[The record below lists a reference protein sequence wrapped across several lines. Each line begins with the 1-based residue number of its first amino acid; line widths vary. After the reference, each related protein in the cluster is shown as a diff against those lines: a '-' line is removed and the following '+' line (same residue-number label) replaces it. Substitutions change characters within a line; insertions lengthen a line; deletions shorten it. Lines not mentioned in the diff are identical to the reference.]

1 MHTLIPLGTREV
13 YSGNRVVTYSPF
25 GIDLGQHGY
34 VIGASGSGKTN
45 VLRNLLIQAIDRGEG
60 IGCLDPHGDLAT
72 DLIDYVARSHIR
84 DVCYFDAADLS
95 FPMSW
100 NLLASVPADQQP
112 LVTEGIVGAFR
123 NLFGAGWGYRTEH
136 ILRNS
141 VSALLVADNT
151 SLLGVAKILT
161 HPTYRASILNQVTD
175 PGVRGFWFDEFE
187 QWSISF
193 RQEAIAPLQNKLGA
207 LFASP
212 AVRNILGQVKN
223 RFDPRALMDNR
234 GIFIARL
241 PKGLI
246 GDGPAN
252 LLGALLLTQFQ
263 QAALQR
269 ANAVVQH
276 RTPFHLVIDEFQCF
290 VTDEPEAFA
299 TTLAEARKYGLF
311 LTLAHQFTAQIH
323 SDELQQ
329 AIFSNVGN
337 TLAFRVS
344 GRDARL
350 LEDVFA
356 PDFTRPHLVNLK
368 RGEVIAKIQQDGA
381 PGTPF
386 RGTIAPPIQKRQ
398 GRGCTIIAESRKRF
412 AQPRAGV
419 EERITKF
426 LATGSTQQEKAHHR
440 GR

>member
-1 MHTLIPLGTREV
+1 MPELITLGTREV
-13 YSGNRVVTYSPF
+13 YSGNRVLTHSSF
-25 GIDLGQHGY
+25 GIDLAQHGY

-45 VLRNLLIQAIDRGEG
+45 VLRNVLIQAIDRGEG
-60 IGCLDPHGDLAT
+60 IGCLDPHGDLAS
-72 DLIDYVARSHIR
+72 DLIAYVASSHIP
-84 DVCYFDAADLS
+84 DVCYFDAADLAY
-95 FPMSW
+95 PLSW
-100 NLLASVPADQQP
+100 NLLASVLPDQQP
-112 LVTEGIVGAFR
+112 LVTEGVVGAFR
-123 NLFGAGWGYRTEH
+123 NLFGASWGYRTEH
-136 ILRNS
+136 ILRNA
-141 VSALLVADNT
+141 VAALLAADNT
-151 SLLGVAKILT
+151 SLLGIAKLLT
-161 HPTYRASILNQVTD
+161 HPPYRASILNQVTD
-175 PGVRGFWFDEFE
+175 PVVRSFWYDEFE
-187 QWSISF
+187 QWDPRF

-212 AVRNILGQVKN
+212 ALRNILGQVKN
-223 RFDPRALMDNR
+223 RFDPRTLMDNR

-269 ANAVVQH
+269 ASASVGH
-276 RTPFHLVIDEFQCF
+276 RTPFHLIIDEFPCF
-290 VTDEPEAFA
+290 LTDEPEAFA

-323 SDELQQ
+323 SNELQQ
-329 AIFSNVGN
+329 AILSNVGN
-337 TLAFRVS
+337 TIAFRVS

-381 PGTPF
+381 PGIPF
-386 RGTIAPPIQKRQ
+386 RGQIAPPIQERQ
-398 GRGCTIIAESRKRF
+398 GRSTTIIAESRRRF
-412 AQPRAGV
+412 AQPRALV

-426 LATGSTQQEKAHHR
+426 LAPAPALTKKVHH
-440 GR
+440 

>member
-1 MHTLIPLGTREV
+1 MPALITLGTREV

-25 GIDLGQHGY
+25 GIDLAQHCY

-45 VLRNLLIQAIDRGEG
+45 VLRNVLIQAINQGEG
-60 IGCLDPHGDLAT
+60 IGVLDPHGDLAH
-72 DLIDYVARSHIR
+72 DLIDYIAPSHIR
-84 DVCYFDAADLS
+84 DVCYFDAADLAY
-95 FPMSW
+95 PMSW

-136 ILRNS
+136 ILRNA
-141 VSALLVADNT
+141 VAALLAADNT
-151 SLLGVAKILT
+151 SLLGIAKLLT

-175 PGVRGFWFDEFE
+175 PVVRGFWFDEFE

-212 AVRNILGQVKN
+212 ALRNILGQVKN
-223 RFDPRALMDNR
+223 RFDPRTLMDNR

-269 ANAVVQH
+269 ANAAVEN
-276 RTPFHLVIDEFQCF
+276 RTPFHLVIDEFPCF
-290 VTDEPEAFA
+290 LTDEPEAFA

-329 AIFSNVGN
+329 AILSNVGS
-337 TLAFRVS
+337 TIAFRVS

-381 PGTPF
+381 PGIPF
-386 RGTIAPPIQKRQ
+386 QGTIDPPIQERQ
-398 GRGCTIIAESRKRF
+398 GRGKTIIAESRKRF
-412 AQPRAGV
+412 AESRALV
-419 EERITKF
+419 EDRITKF
-426 LATGSTQQEKAHHR
+426 LATTPAPQEKAHYL
-440 GR
+440 GQ